1 MASASERSEPADPG
15 GGRSGRARG
24 KESGTPDENELVLLS
39 EPLLDCEAAAELL
52 NVRVS
57 WVRDATRLGHLPCL
71 RVGGHL
77 RFTRAMLEE
86 WLAVQ
91 ISTTPGRGIGGTTA
105 RTPGAQRARFRRSTQ
120 AALIASLAEPPKGK
134 RGGRDG
140 Q

>member
-1 MASASERSEPADPG
+1 M
-15 GGRSGRARG
+15 
-24 KESGTPDENELVLLS
+24 PDENELVLLS

-71 RVGGHL
+71 RVGRHL

-91 ISTTPGRGIGGTTA
+91 VGATPGRGVGGTSA
-105 RTPGAQRARFRRSTQ
+105 RAPGAPRARFRRTTQ
-120 AALIASLAEPPKGK
+120 AALIPALSVQDDWRIAVAAESAEEADQHRESDDYPPC
-134 RGGRDG
+134 DC
-140 Q
+140 

>member
-1 MASASERSEPADPG
+1 MAGQAS
-15 GGRSGRARG
+15 G
-24 KESGTPDENELVLLS
+24 KESGMPAENGEVLLS

-71 RVGGHL
+71 RVGRHL

-91 ISTTPGRGIGGTTA
+91 VSATPGRGIAGASAGA
-105 RTPGAQRARFRRSTQ
+105 PGASRPRFRRSTQ
-120 AALIASLAEPPKGK
+120 AALIASLAEAPKGK
-134 RGGRDG
+134 GGGRNG
-140 Q
+140 

>member
-1 MASASERSEPADPG
+1 MASASERSGP
-15 GGRSGRARG
+15 RG
-24 KESGTPDENELVLLS
+24 KESGMPDENVLVLLS

-71 RVGGHL
+71 RVGRHL

-91 ISTTPGRGIGGTTA
+91 VGATPGRGVGGTSA
-105 RTPGAQRARFRRSTQ
+105 RTPGAPRARFRRTTQ
-120 AALIASLAEPPKGK
+120 AALIASLAEPAKGK

-140 Q
+140 K